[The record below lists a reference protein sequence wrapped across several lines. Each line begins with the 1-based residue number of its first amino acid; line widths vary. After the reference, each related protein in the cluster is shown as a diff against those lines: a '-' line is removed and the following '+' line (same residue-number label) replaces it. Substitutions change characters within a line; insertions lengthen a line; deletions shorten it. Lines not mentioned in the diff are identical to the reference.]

1 MSIITIQT
9 ENSEINAI
17 LKSLLEKINGVK
29 IISETESKQIIGY
42 KMDKTPIF
50 ADEYY
55 KELEIRISKINKG
68 KSKTF
73 TTEEVLSKVLKS

>member
-29 IISETESKQIIGY
+29 IIAETESKQIIGY

-50 ADEYY
+50 VDEYY

-73 TTEEVLSKVLKS
+73 TTEEVLSNVLKS

>member
-29 IISETESKQIIGY
+29 IIAETESKQIIGY

-68 KSKTF
+68 KSKIF

>member
-29 IISETESKQIIGY
+29 IIAETESKQIIGY